1 MAFYSAAG
9 DCVRSFK
16 DAAVIHYRSLAILAA
31 HLRQSSGRALRL
43 SLTYSPSAA
52 RDASQRYFFSFFFSA
67 FPRRLIIE
75 EPHCPALFYLFILP
89 LTNVTGRLILLNEV
103 LEQLALATQVKP
115 PGCSKRTASISFFF
129 LAREPEDATW

>member
-1 MAFYSAAG
+1 MAELFDYHS
-9 DCVRSFK
+9 RT
-16 DAAVIHYRSLAILAA
+16 R
-31 HLRQSSGRALRL
+31 RALPE
-43 SLTYSPSAA
+43 THPSVI
-52 RDASQRYFFSFFFSA
+52 FFLFFFSA